1 MSAPAPH
8 RTTGQ
13 FCGHVCQFV
22 RFRPDHEAIT
32 AELTAHL
39 EDHKDAIL
47 EIHPDMTLWEAERRA
62 VEAMGNPEELGR
74 WLDSIHNPLLGWLQ
88 IWFVRAV
95 CILAASVLVL
105 ALPQA
110 ERVHNQAADIQRLRS
125 WGPSDREHVTA
136 DFAPDRTWTWRG
148 YTFSIPRAVV
158 EQWEEGQKVSYLLR
172 IAHPNP
178 WRQDPQ
184 LREGIWAEDDLG
196 NHYYSMEEQQALSD
210 QGAFRVY
217 MGRSS
222 GNYSAAY
229 PFATYYDMGVS
240 NIDPAATEITLH
252 FDRYGED
259 VLWLTIPLEGGG
271 LYG

>member
-1 MSAPAPH
+1 M
-8 RTTGQ
+8 
-13 FCGHVCQFV
+13 
-22 RFRPDHEAIT
+22 
-32 AELTAHL
+32 
-39 EDHKDAIL
+39 
-47 EIHPDMTLWEAERRA
+47 
-62 VEAMGNPEELGR
+62 
-74 WLDSIHNPLLGWLQ
+74 
-88 IWFVRAV
+88 
-95 CILAASVLVL
+95 
-105 ALPQA
+105 
-110 ERVHNQAADIQRLRS
+110 
-125 WGPSDREHVTA
+125 
-136 DFAPDRTWTWRG
+136 
-148 YTFSIPRAVV
+148 

-178 WRQDPQ
+178 WRQEPQ

-196 NHYYSMEEQQALSD
+196 NHYYSMEEHQALSD

-222 GNYSAAY
+222 GNYAAAY

>member
-1 MSAPAPH
+1 M
-8 RTTGQ
+8 
-13 FCGHVCQFV
+13 
-22 RFRPDHEAIT
+22 
-32 AELTAHL
+32 
-39 EDHKDAIL
+39 
-47 EIHPDMTLWEAERRA
+47 
-62 VEAMGNPEELGR
+62 
-74 WLDSIHNPLLGWLQ
+74 
-88 IWFVRAV
+88 
-95 CILAASVLVL
+95 LVL

-125 WGPSDREHVTA
+125 WGPPDREHVTA
-136 DFAPDRTWTWRG
+136 DFAPDGTWTWRG
-148 YTFSIPRAVV
+148 YAFSIPRAVV
-158 EQWEEGQKVSYLLR
+158 EQWEGGQKVSYLLR

-178 WRQDPQ
+178 WRQEPQ

-196 NHYYSMEEQQALSD
+196 NHYYSMEEHQALSD

-222 GNYSAAY
+222 GNYAAAY